1 MFLRRLLSRC
11 MPTKHQHSKNYRF
24 DFETF
29 KSNVCHKVK
38 DLGDLSFII
47 MTLES
52 DEIRTYYNKKW
63 YPECLYL
70 LAMTD
75 YLSREN
81 NLPLC
86 TVYDDIRVCKLSNI
100 IYPASVIIFAAAT
113 NNPNWKTA
121 CFQSSIP
128 EFKRFNIVEN
138 EVRNVY

>member
-1 MFLRRLLSRC
+1 MFLRRLLARC
-11 MPTKHQHSKNYRF
+11 MSSKHQHSKNFRS

-38 DLGDLSFII
+38 DLGDLPFII
-47 MTLES
+47 KTLES
-52 DEIRTYYNKKW
+52 DQVRTYFNKKW
-63 YPECLYL
+63 YPESLYL

-86 TVYDDIRVCKLSNI
+86 TVYDDIRACKLSKT
-100 IYPASVIIFAAAT
+100 IYPSSVIVFAAAT
-113 NNPNWKTA
+113 NNPQFKTE